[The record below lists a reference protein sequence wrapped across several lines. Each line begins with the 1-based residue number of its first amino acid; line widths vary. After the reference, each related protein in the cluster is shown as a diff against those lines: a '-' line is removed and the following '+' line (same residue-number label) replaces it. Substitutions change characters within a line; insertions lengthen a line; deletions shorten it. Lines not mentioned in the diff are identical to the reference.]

1 MLLRLLLIVR
11 LCASL
16 VPPPSHRVEPRAVD
30 ATSARW
36 RGGSPVRGKRRLL
49 DDDDAKE
56 QAVDPVQWGQAGAAL
71 LANEWSNVA
80 DRIGI
85 GELGELAE
93 ARQSDIHGTGLF
105 ATKDL
110 EMGTLV
116 TLYRPDLT
124 VDDTG
129 KALMIDQADA
139 YFQDFQKAQAPGSR
153 QYFVW
158 PPGVKTSAMPDDA
171 PRFWVAS
178 NPAKAPIK
186 GFLGHLANDGA
197 LCADDGDVERYL
209 AESAGRANACLVPL
223 CIPLMGLVLASDV
236 KSGDELLV
244 TYGYD
249 AWLRTPLETTHGK
262 AVEDL
267 LRKGAAQYASL
278 TLMASERYG
287 DALKRLSNFVRTGS
301 TEEKAPPKRAKRK
314 KKPTSGGFG

>member
-1 MLLRLLLIVR
+1 MLLRLLLTAR
-11 LCASL
+11 LCAAL
-16 VPPPSHRVEPRAVD
+16 VAPPPKRQVLPI
-30 ATSARW
+30 
-36 RGGSPVRGKRRLL
+36 RGKRRLL

-80 DRIGI
+80 EQIGI
-85 GELGELAE
+85 DELGDLAE
-93 ARQSDIHGTGLF
+93 ARPSEVHGTGLF

-124 VDDTG
+124 VDDDTG
-129 KALMIDQADA
+129 KALMIDEADA
-139 YFQDFQKAQAPGSR
+139 SYFQDFQKAQAPGSR
-153 QYFVW
+153 QYFVF
-158 PPGVKTSAMPDDA
+158 PPGVKTSAIPEPC
-171 PRFWVAS
+171 PRFWVAA
-178 NPAKAPIK
+178 NPAKEAVP

-197 LCADDGDVERYL
+197 SCADDSDVERYL
-209 AESAGRANACLVPL
+209 AESAEKANACLVPL
-223 CIPLMGLVLASDV
+223 CIPLMGLVLAKEVQKD
-236 KSGDELLV
+236 DELLV

-249 AWLRTPLETTHGK
+249 AWLRTPLETTHTK

-267 LRKGAAQYASL
+267 LRKGATQYAGL

-301 TEEKAPPKRAKRK
+301 TEEATPSTIRPKRAKQRK
-314 KKPTSGGFG
+314 KPASGGFG

>member
-1 MLLRLLLIVR
+1 MLLRLLLTAR
-11 LCASL
+11 LCAAL
-16 VPPPSHRVEPRAVD
+16 VAPPPKRQV
-30 ATSARW
+30 
-36 RGGSPVRGKRRLL
+36 SPIRGKRRLL

-80 DRIGI
+80 EQIGI
-85 GELGELAE
+85 DELGDLAE
-93 ARQSDIHGTGLF
+93 ARPSEVHGTGLF

-124 VDDTG
+124 VDDDTG
-129 KALMIDQADA
+129 KALMIDEADA
-139 YFQDFQKAQAPGSR
+139 SYFQDFQKAQAPGSR
-153 QYFVW
+153 QYFVF
-158 PPGVKTSAMPDDA
+158 PPGVKTSAIPEPC
-171 PRFWVAS
+171 PRFWVAA
-178 NPAKAPIK
+178 NPAKEAVP

-197 LCADDGDVERYL
+197 SCADDSDVERYL
-209 AESAGRANACLVPL
+209 AESAEKANACLVPL
-223 CIPLMGLVLASDV
+223 CIPLMGLVLAKEVQKD
-236 KSGDELLV
+236 DELLV

-249 AWLRTPLETTHGK
+249 AWLRTPLETTHTK

-267 LRKGAAQYASL
+267 LRKGATQYAGL

-301 TEEKAPPKRAKRK
+301 TEEATPSTIRPKRAKQRK
-314 KKPTSGGFG
+314 KPASGGFG

>member
-1 MLLRLLLIVR
+1 MLLRLLFTAR

-16 VPPPSHRVEPRAVD
+16 VPPPQRQGRVA
-30 ATSARW
+30 
-36 RGGSPVRGKRRLL
+36 PVRAKRRLL

-80 DRIGI
+80 DQIGI
-85 GELGELAE
+85 GELGDLAE
-93 ARQSDIHGTGLF
+93 ARPSDIHGTGLF

-129 KALMIDQADA
+129 KALMIDEADA
-139 YFQDFQKAQAPGSR
+139 SYFQDFQKAQAPGSR

-158 PPGVKTSAMPDDA
+158 PPGVRTSAVPEDC
-171 PRFWVAS
+171 PRFWVAA

-197 LCADDGDVERYL
+197 SCADDDDVERYL
-209 AESAGRANACLVPL
+209 AESAEKANACLVPL
-223 CIPLMGLVLASDV
+223 CVPLMGLVIARDV
-236 KSGDELLV
+236 QKGDELLV

-249 AWLRTPLETTHGK
+249 AWLRTPLEETHSK
-262 AVEDL
+262 AIEDL
-267 LRKGAAQYASL
+267 LRKGATRYAGL

-301 TEEKAPPKRAKRK
+301 TEEAPPSPPKRAKRK

>member
-11 LCASL
+11 LCAAL
-16 VPPPSHRVEPRAVD
+16 VAPPPHQGRVAPIRA
-30 ATSARW
+30 
-36 RGGSPVRGKRRLL
+36 KRRLL
-49 DDDDAKE
+49 DDDAKE
-56 QAVDPVQWGQAGAAL
+56 EAVDPVQWGQAGAAL

-80 DRIGI
+80 EQIGVA
-85 GELGELAE
+85 ELGELVE
-93 ARQSDIHGTGLF
+93 ARQSNIHGTGLF

-129 KALMIDQADA
+129 KALMIDQADPD

-158 PPGVKTSAMPDDA
+158 PPGVRTSAVPEDC
-171 PRFWVAS
+171 PRFWVAA
-178 NPAKAPIK
+178 NPAKAPIE

-209 AESAGRANACLVPL
+209 AVSAEKANACLVPL
-223 CIPLMGLVLASDV
+223 CVPLMGLVLASDV

-249 AWLRTPLETTHGK
+249 AWLRTPLEATHSK
-262 AVEDL
+262 TIEDL
-267 LRKGAAQYASL
+267 LRKGATQYAGL

-301 TEEKAPPKRAKRK
+301 TEEAPPPKRAKRK

>member
-1 MLLRLLLIVR
+1 MLLRLLLTVR

-16 VPPPSHRVEPRAVD
+16 RVAPIRA
-30 ATSARW
+30 
-36 RGGSPVRGKRRLL
+36 KRRLL
-49 DDDDAKE
+49 EDETKE
-56 QAVDPVQWGQAGAAL
+56 EAVDPVQWGQAGAAL

-80 DRIGI
+80 EQIGI
-85 GELGELAE
+85 AELGDLAE
-93 ARQSDIHGTGLF
+93 ARPSDIHGTGLF
-105 ATKDL
+105 ATRDL

-129 KALMIDQADA
+129 KALMIDEADA

-153 QYFVW
+153 QYFVF
-158 PPGVKTSAMPDDA
+158 PPGVKTSAIPDRC
-171 PRFWVAS
+171 PRFWVAA
-178 NPAKAPIK
+178 NPAKEAVP

-197 LCADDGDVERYL
+197 SCADDGDVERYL
-209 AESAGRANACLVPL
+209 AESAEKANACLVPL
-223 CIPLMGLVLASDV
+223 CVPLMGLVLAEDV
-236 KSGDELLV
+236 RKGDELLV

-249 AWLRTPLETTHGK
+249 AWLRTPLETTHSK

-267 LRKGAAQYASL
+267 LRKGATQYAGL

>member
-1 MLLRLLLIVR
+1 MLLRLLLTAR

-16 VPPPSHRVEPRAVD
+16 RVAPLRA
-30 ATSARW
+30 
-36 RGGSPVRGKRRLL
+36 KRRLL

-80 DRIGI
+80 DQIGI
-85 GELGELAE
+85 SELGDLAE
-93 ARQSDIHGTGLF
+93 ARPSDIHGTGLF

-129 KALMIDQADA
+129 KALMIDEADA
-139 YFQDFQKAQAPGSR
+139 SYFQDFQKAQAPGSR
-153 QYFVW
+153 QYFVF
-158 PPGVKTSAMPDDA
+158 PPGVKTSAIPEPC
-171 PRFWVAS
+171 PRFWVAA

-197 LCADDGDVERYL
+197 SCADDGDVERYL
-209 AESAGRANACLVPL
+209 AESAEKANACLVPL
-223 CIPLMGLVLASDV
+223 CIPLMGLVLSEDV
-236 KSGDELLV
+236 QKGDELLV

-249 AWLRTPLETTHGK
+249 AWLRTPLETTHSK

-267 LRKGAAQYASL
+267 LRAHAHRHGQRLQPWLQRPRVAVFI
-278 TLMASERYG
+278 ERARG
-287 DALKRLSNFVRTGS
+287 PEELFLEAL
-301 TEEKAPPKRAKRK
+301 P
-314 KKPTSGGFG
+314 

>member
-1 MLLRLLLIVR
+1 MLLRLLFTAR
-11 LCASL
+11 LCAAL
-16 VPPPSHRVEPRAVD
+16 VAPPTHQGRVAPIRA
-30 ATSARW
+30 
-36 RGGSPVRGKRRLL
+36 KRRLL

-56 QAVDPVQWGQAGAAL
+56 QAMDPVQWGQAGAAL

-80 DRIGI
+80 AQIGI
-85 GELGELAE
+85 SELTDLVE
-93 ARQSDIHGTGLF
+93 ARPSEIHGTGLF

-129 KALMIDQADA
+129 KALMIDESDA
-139 YFQDFQKAQAPGSR
+139 SYFQDFQKAQAAGSR

-158 PPGVKTSAMPDDA
+158 PPGVRTSAIPEPC
-171 PRFWVAS
+171 PRFWVAA

-197 LCADDGDVERYL
+197 SCADDSDVERYL
-209 AESAGRANACLVPL
+209 AESAEKANACLVPL
-223 CIPLMGLVLASDV
+223 CIPLMGLVLARDV
-236 KSGDELLV
+236 QKDEELLV

-249 AWLRTPLETTHGK
+249 AWLRTPLEATHSK
-262 AVEDL
+262 AIEDL
-267 LRKGAAQYASL
+267 LRKGATQYAGL

-301 TEEKAPPKRAKRK
+301 TEEVSPSRILPKRAKRK

>member
-1 MLLRLLLIVR
+1 MLLRLLLTAR
-11 LCASL
+11 LCAAL
-16 VPPPSHRVEPRAVD
+16 VAPPPHQGRVAPR
-30 ATSARW
+30 
-36 RGGSPVRGKRRLL
+36 RGKRRLL
-49 DDDDAKE
+49 DDNDKE
-56 QAVDPVQWGQAGAAL
+56 EAVDPVQWGQAGAAL

-80 DRIGI
+80 DQIGI
-85 GELGELAE
+85 GELSDLVE
-93 ARQSDIHGTGLF
+93 ARPSDIHGTGLF
-105 ATKDL
+105 ATRDL

-129 KALMIDQADA
+129 KALMIDEADA
-139 YFQDFQKAQAPGSR
+139 VYFQDFQKAQAPGSR
-153 QYFVW
+153 QYFVF
-158 PPGVKTSAMPDDA
+158 PPGVKTSAIPDRC
-171 PRFWVAS
+171 PRFWVAA
-178 NPAKAPIK
+178 NPAKEAVP

-197 LCADDGDVERYL
+197 SCADDGDVERYL
-209 AESAGRANACLVPL
+209 AESAEKANACLVPL
-223 CIPLMGLVLASDV
+223 CIPLMGLVLAADV

-249 AWLRTPLETTHGK
+249 AWLRTPLETTHSK

-267 LRKGAAQYASL
+267 LRKGATQYAGL

>member
-1 MLLRLLLIVR
+1 MLLRLLLVAR

-16 VPPPSHRVEPRAVD
+16 VAPPPKHQV
-30 ATSARW
+30 
-36 RGGSPVRGKRRLL
+36 SPVRAKRRLL

-80 DRIGI
+80 DQIGI
-85 GELGELAE
+85 AELGELAE
-93 ARQSDIHGTGLF
+93 ARPSDIHGTGLF
-105 ATKDL
+105 ATNDL

-129 KALMIDQADA
+129 KALMIDQADSD

-153 QYFVW
+153 QYFVF
-158 PPGVKTSAMPDDA
+158 PPGVKTSAIPDRC
-171 PRFWVAS
+171 PRFWVAA
-178 NPAKAPIK
+178 NPAKEAVP

-197 LCADDGDVERYL
+197 SCADDGDVERYL
-209 AESAGRANACLVPL
+209 AESAEKANACLVPL
-223 CIPLMGLVLASDV
+223 CIPLMGLVLAADV

-249 AWLRTPLETTHGK
+249 AWLRTPLETTHSK

-267 LRKGAAQYASL
+267 LRKGATQYAGL

>member
-1 MLLRLLLIVR
+1 MLLRLLLTAR

-16 VPPPSHRVEPRAVD
+16 RVAPLRA
-30 ATSARW
+30 
-36 RGGSPVRGKRRLL
+36 KRRLL

-80 DRIGI
+80 EQIGI
-85 GELGELAE
+85 DELGDLAE
-93 ARQSDIHGTGLF
+93 ARPSEVHGTGLF

-124 VDDTG
+124 VDDDTG
-129 KALMIDQADA
+129 KALMIDEADA
-139 YFQDFQKAQAPGSR
+139 SYFQDFQKAQAPGSR
-153 QYFVW
+153 QYFVF
-158 PPGVKTSAMPDDA
+158 PPGVKTSAIPEPC
-171 PRFWVAS
+171 PRFWVAA
-178 NPAKAPIK
+178 NPAKEAVP

-197 LCADDGDVERYL
+197 SCADDSDVERYL
-209 AESAGRANACLVPL
+209 AESAEKANACLVPL
-223 CIPLMGLVLASDV
+223 CIPLMGLVLAKEVQKD
-236 KSGDELLV
+236 DELLV

-249 AWLRTPLETTHGK
+249 AWLRTPLETTHTK

-267 LRKGAAQYASL
+267 LRKGATQYAGL

-301 TEEKAPPKRAKRK
+301 TEEATPSTIRPKRAKQRK
-314 KKPTSGGFG
+314 KPASGGFG

>member
-1 MLLRLLLIVR
+1 MLLRLLLIAH

-16 VPPPSHRVEPRAVD
+16 VVLPRPRA
-30 ATSARW
+30 ATAAH
-36 RGGSPVRGKRRLL
+36 GKRRLL

-56 QAVDPVQWGQAGAAL
+56 ETVDPVQWGQAGAAL

-80 DRIGI
+80 EQIGI
-85 GELGELAE
+85 GELGDLAE
-93 ARQSDIHGTGLF
+93 AHPSDIHGTGLF

-129 KALMIDQADA
+129 KALMIDEADA
-139 YFQDFQKAQAPGSR
+139 SYFQDFQKAQAPGSR
-153 QYFVW
+153 QYFVF
-158 PPGVKTSAMPDDA
+158 PPGVKTSAIPEPC
-171 PRFWVAS
+171 PRFWVAA
-178 NPAKAPIK
+178 NPAKAPIR

-197 LCADDGDVERYL
+197 SCVDDGDVERYL
-209 AESAGRANACLVPL
+209 ADSADKANACLVPL

-249 AWLRTPLETTHGK
+249 AWLRTSLEKTHSK

-267 LRKGAAQYASL
+267 LRKGATTYAGL

-301 TEEKAPPKRAKRK
+301 TEEATPSTVRPKRAKRK

>member
-1 MLLRLLLIVR
+1 MLLRLLLTAR
-11 LCASL
+11 LCAAL
-16 VPPPSHRVEPRAVD
+16 RVAPIRA
-30 ATSARW
+30 
-36 RGGSPVRGKRRLL
+36 KRRLL

-80 DRIGI
+80 SQIGI
-85 GELGELAE
+85 AELGDLAE
-93 ARQSDIHGTGLF
+93 AHPSDIHGTGLF

-129 KALMIDQADA
+129 KALMIDQEDA
-139 YFQDFQKAQAPGSR
+139 TYFQDFQKAQAPGSR
-153 QYFVW
+153 QYFVF
-158 PPGVKTSAMPDDA
+158 PPGVKTSAIPDPC
-171 PRFWVAS
+171 PRFWVAA

-197 LCADDGDVERYL
+197 SCADDSDVERYL
-209 AESAGRANACLVPL
+209 AESAEKANACLVPL
-223 CIPLMGLVLASDV
+223 CIPLMGLVLAEDV
-236 KSGDELLV
+236 SAGEELLV

-249 AWLRTPLETTHGK
+249 AWLGTGLHKTHTNPI
-262 AVEDL
+262 EDL
-267 LRKGAAQYASL
+267 LRKGATQYAGL

-301 TEEKAPPKRAKRK
+301 TEEATPSTIRPKRAKQRK
-314 KKPTSGGFG
+314 KKPSSGGFG

>member
-1 MLLRLLLIVR
+1 MLLRLLLTAR
-11 LCASL
+11 LCAAL
-16 VPPPSHRVEPRAVD
+16 RVAPIRA
-30 ATSARW
+30 
-36 RGGSPVRGKRRLL
+36 KRRLL

-80 DRIGI
+80 SQIGI
-85 GELGELAE
+85 AELGDLAE
-93 ARQSDIHGTGLF
+93 AHPSDIHGTGLF

-129 KALMIDQADA
+129 KALMIDQEDA
-139 YFQDFQKAQAPGSR
+139 TYFQDFQKAQAPGSR
-153 QYFVW
+153 QYFVF
-158 PPGVKTSAMPDDA
+158 PPGVKTSAIPDPC
-171 PRFWVAS
+171 PRFWVAA

-197 LCADDGDVERYL
+197 SCADDSDVERYL
-209 AESAGRANACLVPL
+209 AESAEKANACLVPL
-223 CIPLMGLVLASDV
+223 CIPLMGLVLAADV

-249 AWLRTPLETTHGK
+249 AWLGTGLHKTHTNPI
-262 AVEDL
+262 EDL
-267 LRKGAAQYASL
+267 LRKGATQYAGL

-301 TEEKAPPKRAKRK
+301 TEEATPSTIRPKRAKQRK
-314 KKPTSGGFG
+314 KKPSSGGFG

>member
-1 MLLRLLLIVR
+1 MLRLILIVR

-16 VPPPSHRVEPRAVD
+16 APPPSHRVEPRAVD
-30 ATSARW
+30 ARPARW
-36 RGGSPVRGKRRLL
+36 RGGSPIRGKRRLL
-49 DDDDAKE
+49 EDETKE
-56 QAVDPVQWGQAGAAL
+56 EAVDPVQWGQAGAAL

-80 DRIGI
+80 EQIGI
-85 GELGELAE
+85 DELGDLVE
-93 ARQSDIHGTGLF
+93 ARPSDIHGTGLF

-139 YFQDFQKAQAPGSR
+139 AYFQDFQKAQAPGSR

-158 PPGVKTSAMPDDA
+158 PPGVKTSAIPDRC

-178 NPAKAPIK
+178 NPAKAAVP
-186 GFLGHLANDGA
+186 GFLGYLANDGA

-209 AESAGRANACLVPL
+209 TDSAEKANACLVPL
-223 CIPLMGLVLASDV
+223 CIPLMGLVLGEDV

-249 AWLRTPLETTHGK
+249 AWLRTPLETTHSK

-267 LRKGAAQYASL
+267 LRKGATQYAGL

-301 TEEKAPPKRAKRK
+301 RRRRLLPL
-314 KKPTSGGFG
+314 

>member
-1 MLLRLLLIVR
+1 MLLRLLLTAR
-11 LCASL
+11 LCAAL
-16 VPPPSHRVEPRAVD
+16 VAPPPHQGRVAPR
-30 ATSARW
+30 
-36 RGGSPVRGKRRLL
+36 RGKRRLL
-49 DDDDAKE
+49 DDNDKE
-56 QAVDPVQWGQAGAAL
+56 EAVDPVQWGQAGAAL

-80 DRIGI
+80 EQIGLS
-85 GELGELAE
+85 ELSELAE
-93 ARQSDIHGTGLF
+93 ARPSDIHGTGLF

-139 YFQDFQKAQAPGSR
+139 DYFQDFQKAQAPGSR
-153 QYFVW
+153 QYFVF
-158 PPGVKTSAMPDDA
+158 PPGVKTSAIPDRC
-171 PRFWVAS
+171 PRFWVAA
-178 NPAKAPIK
+178 NPAKAPIP
-186 GFLGHLANDGA
+186 GLLGHLANDGA
-197 LCADDGDVERYL
+197 SCADDGDVERYL
-209 AESAGRANACLVPL
+209 AESAEKANACLVPL

-249 AWLRTPLETTHGK
+249 AWLRTPLEATHSK
-262 AVEDL
+262 TIEDL
-267 LRKGAAQYASL
+267 LRKGATQYAGL

-301 TEEKAPPKRAKRK
+301 TEEAPPPPPKRAKRK

>member
-1 MLLRLLLIVR
+1 MLLRLLLTAR

-16 VPPPSHRVEPRAVD
+16 RVAPLRA
-30 ATSARW
+30 
-36 RGGSPVRGKRRLL
+36 KRRLL

-56 QAVDPVQWGQAGAAL
+56 PAVDPVQWGQAGAAL

-80 DRIGI
+80 SQIGI
-85 GELGELAE
+85 AELGDLAE
-93 ARQSDIHGTGLF
+93 AHPSDIHGTGLF

-129 KALMIDQADA
+129 KALMIDEADA
-139 YFQDFQKAQAPGSR
+139 DYFQDFQKAQAPGSR
-153 QYFVW
+153 QYFVF
-158 PPGVKTSAMPDDA
+158 PPGVKTSAIPEPC
-171 PRFWVAS
+171 PRFWVAA

-197 LCADDGDVERYL
+197 SCADDGDIERYL
-209 AESAGRANACLVPL
+209 GASVERANACLVPL
-223 CIPLMGLVLASDV
+223 CVPLMGLVLAEDV
-236 KSGDELLV
+236 SAGEELLV

-249 AWLRTPLETTHGK
+249 AWLGTGLHKTHTNPI
-262 AVEDL
+262 EDL
-267 LRKGAAQYASL
+267 LRKGATQYAGL

-301 TEEKAPPKRAKRK
+301 TEEATPSTIRPKRAKQRK
-314 KKPTSGGFG
+314 KPASGGFG

>member
-1 MLLRLLLIVR
+1 MLLRLLLVAR

-16 VPPPSHRVEPRAVD
+16 VAPPPKRQV
-30 ATSARW
+30 
-36 RGGSPVRGKRRLL
+36 SPVRAKRRLL

-56 QAVDPVQWGQAGAAL
+56 PAVDPVQWGQAGAAL
-71 LANEWSNVA
+71 LATEWSNVA
-80 DRIGI
+80 DRIGVA
-85 GELGELAE
+85 ELGELVE
-93 ARQSDIHGTGLF
+93 ARQSNIHGTGLF

-129 KALMIDQADA
+129 KPHDR
-139 YFQDFQKAQAPGSR
+139 PGRRRLLPGFSEGPSSGE
-153 QYFVW
+153 
-158 PPGVKTSAMPDDA
+158 PPVLRVAAGRKDERGPGGLSAVLGRGQPGQG
-171 PRFWVAS
+171 AS
-178 NPAKAPIK
+178 SE

-197 LCADDGDVERYL
+197 SCADDGDVERYL

-223 CIPLMGLVLASDV
+223 CVPLMGLVLASDV

-249 AWLRTPLETTHGK
+249 AWLRTPLEKTHSK
-262 AVEDL
+262 AIEDL
-267 LRKGAAQYASL
+267 LRKGATQYAGL

-301 TEEKAPPKRAKRK
+301 TEERASSPAETREAQEEAD
-314 KKPTSGGFG
+314 

>member
-1 MLLRLLLIVR
+1 MLLRLLLIAR

-16 VPPPSHRVEPRAVD
+16 VVLPRPRA
-30 ATSARW
+30 ATAAHA
-36 RGGSPVRGKRRLL
+36 KRRLL

-85 GELGELAE
+85 AELGDLVE
-93 ARQSDIHGTGLF
+93 ARPSDIHGTGLF
-105 ATKDL
+105 ATQDM

-129 KALMIDQADA
+129 KALMIDEADA
-139 YFQDFQKAQAPGSR
+139 SYFQDFQKAQAPGSR
-153 QYFVW
+153 QYFVF
-158 PPGVKTSAMPDDA
+158 PPGVKTSAMLDDA
-171 PRFWVAS
+171 PRFWVAA

-197 LCADDGDVERYL
+197 SCADDGDIERYL
-209 AESAGRANACLVPL
+209 GASAERANACLVPL
-223 CIPLMGLVLASDV
+223 CIPLMGLVLAEDV
-236 KSGDELLV
+236 SAGEELLV

-249 AWLRTPLETTHGK
+249 AWLQKSLETTHTP
-262 AVEDL
+262 AVDDL
-267 LRKGAAQYASL
+267 LRKGATKYAGL

-301 TEEKAPPKRAKRK
+301 TEEATPSTIRPKRAKQRK

>member
-1 MLLRLLLIVR
+1 M
-11 LCASL
+11 
-16 VPPPSHRVEPRAVD
+16 
-30 ATSARW
+30 
-36 RGGSPVRGKRRLL
+36 
-49 DDDDAKE
+49 
-56 QAVDPVQWGQAGAAL
+56 DPVQWGQAGAAL

-80 DRIGI
+80 AQIGI
-85 GELGELAE
+85 SELTDLVE
-93 ARQSDIHGTGLF
+93 ARPSEIHGTGLF

-129 KALMIDQADA
+129 KALMIDESDA
-139 YFQDFQKAQAPGSR
+139 SYFQDFQKAQAAGSR
-153 QYFVW
+153 QYFVF
-158 PPGVKTSAMPDDA
+158 PPGVKTSAIPEPC
-171 PRFWVAS
+171 PRFWVAA

-197 LCADDGDVERYL
+197 SCADDGDVERYL
-209 AESAGRANACLVPL
+209 ADSAEKANACLVPL
-223 CIPLMGLVLASDV
+223 CIPLMGLVLAEDV
-236 KSGDELLV
+236 SAGDELLV

-249 AWLRTPLETTHGK
+249 AWLRTPLEETHTNPI
-262 AVEDL
+262 EDL
-267 LRKGAAQYASL
+267 LRKGATQYAGL

-301 TEEKAPPKRAKRK
+301 TEEATPSTIRPKRAKQRK

>member
-1 MLLRLLLIVR
+1 MLLRLLLVAR

-16 VPPPSHRVEPRAVD
+16 VAPPPKRQV
-30 ATSARW
+30 
-36 RGGSPVRGKRRLL
+36 SPVRAKRRLL
-49 DDDDAKE
+49 DDDAKE
-56 QAVDPVQWGQAGAAL
+56 EAVDPVQWGQAGAAL

-85 GELGELAE
+85 GELGELVE
-93 ARQSDIHGTGLF
+93 ARPSNIHGTGLF

-139 YFQDFQKAQAPGSR
+139 DYFQDFQKAQAPGSR

-158 PPGVKTSAMPDDA
+158 PPGVRTSAVPEDC
-171 PRFWVAS
+171 PRFWVAA
-178 NPAKAPIK
+178 NPAKAPIE

-209 AESAGRANACLVPL
+209 AVSAEKANACLVPL
-223 CIPLMGLVLASDV
+223 CVPLMGLVLASDV

-249 AWLRTPLETTHGK
+249 AWLRTPLEATHSK
-262 AVEDL
+262 TIEDL
-267 LRKGAAQYASL
+267 LRKGATQYAGL

-287 DALKRLSNFVRTGS
+287 GALKRLSNFVRTGS
-301 TEEKAPPKRAKRK
+301 TEEAPPPPPKRAKRK

>member
-1 MLLRLLLIVR
+1 MLRLLLTAR

-16 VPPPSHRVEPRAVD
+16 VAPPPKRQV
-30 ATSARW
+30 
-36 RGGSPVRGKRRLL
+36 SPIRGKRRLL

-80 DRIGI
+80 AQIGI
-85 GELGELAE
+85 SELGDLAE
-93 ARQSDIHGTGLF
+93 ARPSAIHGTGLF
-105 ATKDL
+105 ATQDM

-129 KALMIDQADA
+129 KALMIDEADA
-139 YFQDFQKAQAPGSR
+139 SYFQDFQKAQAPGSR
-153 QYFVW
+153 QYFVF
-158 PPGVKTSAMPDDA
+158 PPGVKTSAMLDDA
-171 PRFWVAS
+171 PRFWVAA

-197 LCADDGDVERYL
+197 SCADDGDVERYL
-209 AESAGRANACLVPL
+209 AESAEKANACLVPL

-236 KSGDELLV
+236 KAGDELLV

-249 AWLRTPLETTHGK
+249 AWLRTSLHKTHTNPI
-262 AVEDL
+262 EDL
-267 LRKGAAQYASL
+267 LRKGATQYAGL

-301 TEEKAPPKRAKRK
+301 TEEATPSTIRPKRAKRK

>member
-1 MLLRLLLIVR
+1 MLLRLLLTAR

-16 VPPPSHRVEPRAVD
+16 RVAPLRA
-30 ATSARW
+30 
-36 RGGSPVRGKRRLL
+36 KRRLL

-56 QAVDPVQWGQAGAAL
+56 PAVDPVQWGQAGAAL

-80 DRIGI
+80 EQIGI
-85 GELGELAE
+85 DELGELAE
-93 ARQSDIHGTGLF
+93 ARPSDIHGTGLF
-105 ATKDL
+105 ATRDL

-129 KALMIDQADA
+129 KALMIDQTDSD

-153 QYFVW
+153 QYFVF
-158 PPGVKTSAMPDDA
+158 PPGVKTSAIPDRC
-171 PRFWVAS
+171 PRFWVAA
-178 NPAKAPIK
+178 NPAKEAVP

-197 LCADDGDVERYL
+197 SCADDGDVERYL
-209 AESAGRANACLVPL
+209 CESTEKANACLVPL
-223 CIPLMGLVLASDV
+223 CIPLMGLVLAADV

-249 AWLRTPLETTHGK
+249 AWLRTPLETTHSK

-267 LRKGAAQYASL
+267 LRKGATLYAGL

-301 TEEKAPPKRAKRK
+301 TEEKEAPPKRAKRK

>member
-1 MLLRLLLIVR
+1 MLLRLFLTAR
-11 LCASL
+11 LCAAL
-16 VPPPSHRVEPRAVD
+16 VAPPPRQGRV
-30 ATSARW
+30 
-36 RGGSPVRGKRRLL
+36 SPVRAKRRLL
-49 DDDDAKE
+49 DDDNVKE
-56 QAVDPVQWGQAGAAL
+56 EAVDPVQWGQAGAAL

-80 DRIGI
+80 AQIGI
-85 GELGELAE
+85 DELSDLAE

-105 ATKDL
+105 ATRDL

-129 KALMIDQADA
+129 KALMIDEADA
-139 YFQDFQKAQAPGSR
+139 SYFQDFQKAQAAGSR
-153 QYFVW
+153 QYFVF
-158 PPGVKTSAMPDDA
+158 PPGVKTSAIPEPC
-171 PRFWVAS
+171 PRFWVAA

-197 LCADDGDVERYL
+197 SCADDGDVERYL
-209 AESAGRANACLVPL
+209 ADSAEKANACLVPL
-223 CIPLMGLVLASDV
+223 CIPLMGLVLAEDV
-236 KSGDELLV
+236 SAGDELLV

-249 AWLRTPLETTHGK
+249 AWLRTPLEETHTNPI
-262 AVEDL
+262 EDL
-267 LRKGAAQYASL
+267 LRKGATQYAGL

-301 TEEKAPPKRAKRK
+301 TEEAPPSPPKRAKRK